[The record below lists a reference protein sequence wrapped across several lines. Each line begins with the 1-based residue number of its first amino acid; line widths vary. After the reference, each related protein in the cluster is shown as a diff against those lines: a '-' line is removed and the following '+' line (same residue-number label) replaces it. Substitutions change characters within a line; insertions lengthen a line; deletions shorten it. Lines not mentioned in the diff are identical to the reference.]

1 MARSNTPA
9 TDEYLAGLVGLLDT
23 YANNRGR
30 QVGDKW
36 VPMSDSLS
44 VVTFS
49 VGRTLHPGYDKGRV
63 TMQKAGSSSRNV
75 SRP

>member
-30 QVGDKW
+30 QVGDKLGC
-36 VPMSDSLS
+36 PCPTS
-44 VVTFS
+44 
-49 VGRTLHPGYDKGRV
+49 
-63 TMQKAGSSSRNV
+63 
-75 SRP
+75 